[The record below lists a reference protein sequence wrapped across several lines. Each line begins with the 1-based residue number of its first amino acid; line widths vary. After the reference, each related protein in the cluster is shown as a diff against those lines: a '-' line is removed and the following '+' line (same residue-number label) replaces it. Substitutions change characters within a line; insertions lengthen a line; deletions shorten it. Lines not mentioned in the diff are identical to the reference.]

1 VDAGYDL
8 AIQTAQEK
16 GIRVPMLEK

>member
-8 AIQTAQEK
+8 AAQVAEER
-16 GIRVPMLEK
+16 GIRVPMAEG